1 MHQTWGQ
8 IQKYLYLKVFKYIFK
23 VFVFVFKYFQFFSQ
37 VFVFVFKYIAKVFVF
52 SNTFINT
59 LYFSYENCYNS
70 NQYIHDI
77 YKHMYNIR
85 SQTEKE

>member
-1 MHQTWGQ
+1 MTWGQ

-23 VFVFVFKYFQFFSQ
+23 VFVFVSKYLQFFSQ
-37 VFVFVFKYIAKVFVF
+37 VFVFKYIAKVFVF

-59 LYFSYENCYNS
+59 LYFSFENYYNY

-77 YKHMYNIR
+77 YNHIYTVRHKKNER
-85 SQTEKE
+85 